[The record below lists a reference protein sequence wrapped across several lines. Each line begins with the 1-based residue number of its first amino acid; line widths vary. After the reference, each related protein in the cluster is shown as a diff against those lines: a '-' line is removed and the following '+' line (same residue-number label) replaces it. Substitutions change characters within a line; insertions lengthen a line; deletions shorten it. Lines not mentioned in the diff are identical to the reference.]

1 MDERE
6 IKSLLGDRLRVK
18 RNRDQVMVVLGH
30 RVGCGFPLLSMG
42 GIGTL
47 TCGEIDVD
55 ETLKKVRKEVDAL
68 EEKLMQVVAVEE
80 ESKTEEG
87 TSVMDIQEELDDEGN
102 VLSECLARCGE
113 GTKR

>member
-1 MDERE
+1 VDERE
-6 IKSLLGDRLRVK
+6 IKSLLGDRLGIK

-30 RVGCGFPLLSMG
+30 RV
-42 GIGTL
+42 
-47 TCGEIDVD
+47 DYVD
-55 ETLKKVRKEVDAL
+55 EAIKKVQKEVDAL
-68 EEKLMQVVAVEE
+68 EEKLMRVVAVEE

-113 GTKR
+113 RRRNADGSRCVG